1 MISSVGSNNTN
12 TNTSQGTT
20 ALGQD
25 NGQLGKDSFLK
36 LLVAQLSNQT
46 PTNPVDGTAFV
57 AQLAQF
63 SQLEQLA
70 QIGEQLT
77 GLQSSQ
83 AGMISNQTVAFLGK
97 EVTYPGDHVTHVE
110 GEPTKLS
117 FRMGSGATKAEVV
130 VRDANGVEVA
140 RVPAGTQA
148 GPQTITWRG
157 LKDNAELPSG
167 TYTFTVEAVAND
179 GSPVQVETY
188 GRGRVDGISYQSG
201 YPELLIGDQ
210 RLSPSDIVE
219 VTG

>member
-1 MISSVGSNNTN
+1 MISSVTGSGNTANQLSNAVGTDNN
-12 TNTSQGTT
+12 
-20 ALGQD
+20 
-25 NGQLGKDSFLK
+25 QLGKDSFLK

-46 PTNPVDGTAFV
+46 PTNPVDGTQFV

-63 SQLEQLA
+63 SELEQLT

-97 EVTYPGDHVTHVE
+97 EVSYPGNQVDHVE
-110 GEPTKLS
+110 GQATKLS
-117 FRMGSGATKAEVV
+117 FRMGSGATKVEVV
-130 VRDANGVEVA
+130 VKNQAGVEVA
-140 RVPAGTQA
+140 RLPASTAA
-148 GPQTITWRG
+148 GPQTINWRG
-157 LKDNAELPSG
+157 LNSDGEAPSG
-167 TYTFTVEAVAND
+167 KYTFTVEAVGKD
-179 GSPVQVETY
+179 GSPIQVQTF

-210 RLSPSDIVE
+210 RLTPADIVE